1 MKKYLAI
8 DIGGTFIK
16 YSVME
21 EDYRILEEGSIST
34 KKEPKQFLEQLTSLA
49 VEYKEKVEGIAV
61 CIAGFINPETG
72 ENTDFSVGEHFR
84 TYNLKEELEKVSG
97 HAVTIENDSNCA
109 ALGEMVAGAGR
120 NYKDICLLTIG
131 TGIGGAIVMGGNLWR
146 GSHFKA
152 GEAGLMQIGGEN
164 SEYAG
169 ATSVLVRRVSQ
180 AIGKT
185 IDGPYVFEHLSE
197 PEVAM
202 IYKDWLEKLSVVVGN
217 MTMLVDPQVMLIGG
231 GICHEPRFIRDLKA
245 KVYEMYPHLSEYTEI
260 KGCETGNQAGRIGAL
275 ALHKEEIV

>member
-1 MKKYLAI
+1 
-8 DIGGTFIK
+8 
-16 YSVME
+16 
-21 EDYRILEEGSIST
+21 
-34 KKEPKQFLEQLTSLA
+34 
-49 VEYKEKVEGIAV
+49 
-61 CIAGFINPETG
+61 
-72 ENTDFSVGEHFR
+72 
-84 TYNLKEELEKVSG
+84 
-97 HAVTIENDSNCA
+97 
-109 ALGEMVAGAGR
+109 
-120 NYKDICLLTIG
+120 
-131 TGIGGAIVMGGNLWR
+131 
-146 GSHFKA
+146 
-152 GEAGLMQIGGEN
+152 MQIGGEN

-217 MTMLVDPQVMLIGG
+217 MTMLLDPQVMLIGG

>member
-21 EDYRILEEGSIST
+21 EDYRILEEGSIPT
-34 KKEPKQFLEQLTSLA
+34 KKEPKQFLEQLTGIA
-49 VEYKEKVEGIAV
+49 ADYKKKVDGIAV
-61 CIAGFINPETG
+61 CIAGFINPKTG
-72 ENTDFSVGEHFR
+72 ENTDFSVGAHFR
-84 TYNLKEELEKVSG
+84 AYNLKEELERVSG

-109 ALGEMVAGAGR
+109 ILGEMVAGAAR
-120 NYKDICLLTIG
+120 DYKDICLLTIG

-152 GEAGLMQIGGEN
+152 GEAGLMRLGEEN

-169 ATSVLVRRVSQ
+169 ATSALVRRVSRLV
-180 AIGKT
+180 GKT
-185 IDGPYVFEHLSE
+185 VDGPYVFEHLLESE
-197 PEVAM
+197 IAG
-202 IYKDWLEKLSVVVGN
+202 IYQDWLEKLSVVVGN
-217 MTMLVDPQVMLIGG
+217 MAMLLDPQVMIIGG
-231 GICHEPRFIRDLKA
+231 GICQEPRFIRDLKA
-245 KVYEMYPHLSEYTEI
+245 KVYEIYPHLLEYTEI

-275 ALHKEEIV
+275 ALHKEEIL